1 MGGYSL
7 ILISSRDKLLK
18 RRETMTKKEMREAIK
33 EMKESGAEMMKER
46 NGEFSFGEWAGESET
61 EIIENVTG
69 MYMGD
74 LSPEEVDELC
84 DAFLGM

>member
-1 MGGYSL
+1 LSYYEDVKE
-7 ILISSRDKLLK
+7 IQQ
-18 RRETMTKKEMREAIK
+18 RREKMTKKEMKEAVR
-33 EMKESGAEMMKER
+33 EMKEAGAEMMKER

-69 MYMGD
+69 LDMDD
-74 LSPEEVDELC
+74 LSPEDVDALC